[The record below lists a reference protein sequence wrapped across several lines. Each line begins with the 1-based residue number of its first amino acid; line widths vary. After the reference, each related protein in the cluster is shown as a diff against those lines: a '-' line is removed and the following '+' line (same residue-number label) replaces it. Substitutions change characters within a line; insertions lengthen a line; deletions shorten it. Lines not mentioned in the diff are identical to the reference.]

1 MTATTRRRVR
11 IATVGLMVLLPSA
24 APGLESGTRI
34 TAPERRHE
42 VRPGDTLWSIG
53 RRYGVSVEALV
64 AANGLSGPGAPLP
77 VGRRLVIPGRPPTGG
92 RAVGSA
98 AAALANGSLR
108 VVEPPEPRRTE
119 VGRLRAPA
127 DLVLKLPDFGE
138 STPLFAWPAEGRIS
152 SPFGPRRSGWHG
164 GIDIKA
170 DAGAP
175 VSASAAGVVVASG
188 WETRYGRVV
197 KIEHRDG
204 FITVY
209 AHNTENLVEVGER
222 VRAGQ
227 PIARVGRSGRATT
240 DHLHFEIRRGGLA
253 YNPLF
258 FLPLPS
264 RLVWVEEPRGGPDE
278 HDE

>member
-1 MTATTRRRVR
+1 MTIRTRRRIR
-11 IATVGLMVLLPSA
+11 IASVGLIVLLPGTPTGAEPVSGA
-24 APGLESGTRI
+24 A
-34 TAPERRHE
+34 AAERRHE

-64 AANGLSGPGAPLP
+64 SANGLPSARTPLR
-77 VGRRLVIPGRPPTGG
+77 VGRRLVVPGQPPADRPAAG
-92 RAVGSA
+92 ASEVG
-98 AAALANGSLR
+98 LVNGSLR
-108 VVEPPEPRRTE
+108 SVE
-119 VGRLRAPA
+119 RLSARNLEAWRFRAPA
-127 DLVLKLPDFGE
+127 DLVLKLPDLGE
-138 STPLFAWPAEGRIS
+138 STPPFTWPAEGPIS

-164 GIDIKA
+164 GIDVK
-170 DAGAP
+170 AGAGAL
-175 VSASAAGVVVASG
+175 VSAAAGGTVLASG
-188 WETRYGRVV
+188 WEPRYGLVI

-204 FITVY
+204 FVTVY
-209 AHNTENLVEVGER
+209 AHNTENLVEAGDR
-222 VRAGQ
+222 VVAGQ

-264 RLVWVEEPRGGPDE
+264 RIVWVEGRGGASAD